1 MINKSIAELKYR
13 KTLAFFMGLISVL
26 GFAPKYW
33 IIAPFVA
40 FSVLMWLLLNI
51 KTAKGAFGIGYW
63 FGFAHFALG
72 FSWIGNAL
80 LVEPEKFG
88 WLYPITLL
96 ALGGFFGLFFAVPA
110 LCTIFGRS
118 KWQKWV
124 VFAATVVLGE
134 WLRSFIFT
142 GFPWNLLGYSLA
154 FSDEMVQV
162 ASVGG
167 SYFLSLLSVLL
178 YSVLGIWLVNR
189 DKKIFILALGLIAT
203 VFLLLWLFG
212 YCRLERADLQETDV
226 VVRIV
231 QPSIPQ
237 TMKWNK
243 DLMEYNFNEYLNLSA
258 EKREKNPN
266 FIVWGETASPF
277 MLDRDKEHQQR
288 LEPILQKGSYLLAG
302 MVTYNFVLGEYRP
315 YNSMVVLGKNGEVVD
330 YYHKTHLV
338 PFGEYIPLREY
349 LPRFV
354 RPIAN
359 AIGAFGKG
367 NGPKV
372 IKIDGLP
379 SFGGIICYEA
389 IFPGEVVNQNNRPDF
404 LVNLT
409 NDGWYGD
416 SAGPYQHWVATKMRA
431 VEEGIT
437 IVRAANN
444 GISGVFNPYG
454 IEKGKLPLN
463 YKGVLD
469 INIDSALGYKTLYS
483 RFGNGLTLA
492 FCLILLFLSIIK
504 AEHMRQLLD
513 NSK

>member
-1 MINKSIAELKYR
+1 MISKNVSEQKYS
-13 KTLAFFMGLISVL
+13 KIIAFFMGFISVL
-26 GFAPKYW
+26 GFAPRYW
-33 IIAPFVA
+33 IVALFVA
-40 FSVLMWLLLNI
+40 FSILMWLLLNI
-51 KTAKGAFGIGYW
+51 KTAKKAFAIGYW
-63 FGFAHFALG
+63 FGFAHFAFG

-80 LVEPEKFG
+80 LIEPEKFG
-88 WLYPITLL
+88 WLYPITLV
-96 ALGGFFGLFFAVPA
+96 AAGGFFGLFFAIPA
-110 LCTIFGRS
+110 CCVVFGRCN
-118 KWQKWV
+118 WQKWIIFASSLV
-124 VFAATVVLGE
+124 VGE
-134 WLRSFIFT
+134 WIRSFIFT
-142 GFPWNLLGYSLA
+142 GFPWNLMGYSLA
-154 FSDEMVQV
+154 FSDKMIQL

-167 SYFLSLLSVLL
+167 SYLLSLLSVLS
-178 YSVLGIWLVNR
+178 YSVMG
-189 DKKIFILALGLIAT
+189 
-203 VFLLLWLFG
+203 LWLFNRNKKNFVFIVTSIIFIFFILCLFG
-212 YCRLERADLQETDV
+212 YLRLLNSRVVETDV

-243 DLMEYNFNEYLNLSA
+243 ELMEQNFEEYVSLSA
-258 EKREKNPN
+258 EQKEKVPD

-277 MLDRDKEHQQR
+277 MLDRDKKHQQK

-302 MVTYNFVLGEYRP
+302 MVTYDFVFNEYQL
-315 YNSMVVLGKNGEVVD
+315 YNSMLVLGKNGKVVD
-330 YYHKTHLV
+330 YYHKSHLV

-349 LPRFV
+349 LPSFI

-359 AIGAFGKG
+359 TIGTFSRGD
-367 NGPKV
+367 GPKV

-389 IFPGEVVNQNNRPDF
+389 IFPGEVIDQNDRPDF

-437 IVRAANN
+437 IVRVANN
-444 GISGVFNPYG
+444 GISGVFNSYG

-463 YKGVLD
+463 YKGILD
-469 INIDSALGYKTLYS
+469 INIDSTLGYKTLYS
-483 RFGNGLTLA
+483 HFGNRLTLG

-504 AEHMRQLLD
+504 TRCRAPVV
-513 NSK
+513 

>member
-1 MINKSIAELKYR
+1 MTNNGVAEKEYR
-13 KTLAFFMGLISVL
+13 KTIAFIAGLVSVL
-26 GFAPKYW
+26 GFAPRYW

-40 FSVLMWLLLNI
+40 FSILMWLLLNI
-51 KTAKGAFGIGYW
+51 KTAKKAFAIGYW
-63 FGFAHFALG
+63 FGFAHFAFG

-80 LVEPEKFG
+80 FIEAEKFG
-88 WLYPITLL
+88 CLYPIILL
-96 ALGGFFGLFFAVPA
+96 AAGGFFGLFFAIPA
-110 LCTIFGRS
+110 CCVILG
-118 KWQKWV
+118 KYNWQKWII
-124 VFAATVVLGE
+124 FASSLVIGE
-134 WLRSFIFT
+134 WIRSFLFT
-142 GFPWNLLGYSLA
+142 GFPWNLMGYSLA
-154 FSDEMVQV
+154 FSDEMIQL

-167 SYFLSLLSVLL
+167 SYLLSLLSVLS
-178 YSVLGIWLVNR
+178 YSVIGLWLVAKN
-189 DKKIFILALGLIAT
+189 KKNFIFAIVSIIFIFF
-203 VFLLLWLFG
+203 VLWLFG
-212 YCRLERADLQETDV
+212 FLRLLNSSVVETDI

-243 DLMEYNFNEYLNLSA
+243 ELMEHNFNEYLNLSA
-258 EKREKNPN
+258 EKKEKIPN

-277 MLDRDKEHQQR
+277 MLDRDKEHQQK

-302 MVTYNFVLGEYRP
+302 MVTYDFVFNEYQL

-330 YYHKTHLV
+330 YYHKSHLV

-349 LPRFV
+349 LPSFI
-354 RPIAN
+354 RPVAN
-359 AIGAFGKG
+359 AIGTFGKG

-416 SAGPYQHWVATKMRA
+416 SVGPYQHWVAAKMRA

-444 GISGVFNPYG
+444 GISGVFNPCG
-454 IEKGKLPLN
+454 VEKGKLPLN
-463 YKGVLD
+463 YKGILD

-483 RFGNGLTLA
+483 YFGNRLTLV
-492 FCLILLFLSIIK
+492 FCLILLFLGIIR
-504 AEHMRQLLD
+504 AGYVRRLLD